1 MAAIPSGNV
10 TLNFSLDEFLVS
22 DTAVRHGIANTPTA
36 EHLRR
41 LKSVT
46 IPGMQLVR
54 NLVGR
59 AIVVTSAYR
68 NPQVNRLVGGTA
80 TSAHPQGWAVDSR
93 AAGLSTI
100 AYARLV
106 ADAMKPGG
114 LLHGR
119 IDQLILESSRRIIHI
134 SFDPRARGQIKT
146 QKGGPGTPIIEGL
159 HA

>member
-1 MAAIPSGNV
+1 MGDV

-22 DTAVRHGIANTPTA
+22 GTAVQHGIANTPTP

-68 NPQVNRLVGGTA
+68 NAQVNQLVGGVPR
-80 TSAHPQGWAVDSR
+80 SAHTDAWAVDSR
-93 AAGLSTI
+93 AAGLSAL

-114 LLHGR
+114 PLHGR
-119 IDQLILESSRRIIHI
+119 VDQLILETSRRIVHI
-134 SFDPRARGQIKT
+134 SFDPRARGHVRT